1 MAKLG
6 TIIDSIIDL
15 CNDIDPYLGI
25 PYEEG
30 FYSVAKQIYDDG
42 YEETFSSLEAYVIES
57 SEDSRDE
64 DVRRWYDQLKTI
76 RDMMSPYID

>member
-25 PYEEG
+25 PYEEE
-30 FYSVAKQIYDDG
+30 FYSAAKKIYDDG
-42 YEETFSSLEAYVIES
+42 YEEAFSSLEAYVIES
-57 SEDSRDE
+57 SEDSLDD
-64 DVRRWYDQLKTI
+64 DVRRWYDQLMKI

>member
-6 TIIDSIIDL
+6 TIIDSIIEL
-15 CNDIDPYLGI
+15 CNDIDPYNGV

-30 FYSVAKQIYDDG
+30 FYGITKRIYDDG
-42 YEETFSSLEAYVIES
+42 LESAFSDLENYVIES
-57 SEDSRDE
+57 SEDSLDE
-64 DVRRWYDQLKTI
+64 DVRRWYDQLMKI